1 MSKPRGGLGKG
12 LGAII
17 PTETVEALDA
27 STDTPSA
34 GLRDIPVG
42 DIIPNEYQPREYFNE
57 EDLVSLTD
65 SIRQLGVLQPVLVR
79 EAASGGYE
87 LIAGERR
94 WRAAQRVGLTVI
106 PAVIRKV
113 EDQAALEQALVE
125 NLHRSEL
132 NAIEEAAAYQQLV
145 EDFDLTQDQVALRVG
160 KSRSA
165 VANALRL
172 FQLPP
177 SIQRM
182 VIEGSLTA
190 GHARALLAVPQD
202 EMIALAQRAVNEQ
215 LSVRAVE
222 ALTRGEDPWGRPD
235 EDEELESAGADAPSD
250 AQSAVDEGEIGVTA
264 PAALLELQELLGD
277 HLETRVGVTMSST
290 RGRIAIDFADVDD
303 LERIFRL
310 IVTAS

>member
-1 MSKPRGGLGKG
+1 VSKPRGGLGKG

-27 STDTPSA
+27 PTDTPTA

-125 NLHRSEL
+125 LRPHAGPGRPASGQEPLGGRECTPLVPAASLDPAHGYRRLPYRWACPCTTCGAPGRDDRLGAACSER
-132 NAIEEAAAYQQLV
+132 
-145 EDFDLTQDQVALRVG
+145 T
-160 KSRSA
+160 
-165 VANALRL
+165 
-172 FQLPP
+172 
-177 SIQRM
+177 
-182 VIEGSLTA
+182 
-190 GHARALLAVPQD
+190 
-202 EMIALAQRAVNEQ
+202 AQR
-215 LSVRAVE
+215 SCR
-222 ALTRGEDPWGRPD
+222 
-235 EDEELESAGADAPSD
+235 
-250 AQSAVDEGEIGVTA
+250 
-264 PAALLELQELLGD
+264 
-277 HLETRVGVTMSST
+277 
-290 RGRIAIDFADVDD
+290 
-303 LERIFRL
+303 
-310 IVTAS
+310 